1 MNNNFGYNNINNMNN
16 NFGFNNNMN
25 NINNNF
31 GFNNNMLLNNCF
43 DSNFINFNPQLQNI
57 QPINNNINYKSMI
70 QNEPNYDY
78 NSGQIEIKRK
88 VDTQKNYEYLSCEQ
102 KPLYEESNNNYN
114 ALNIYIGDLKKES
127 QIRLLENPYLTFD
140 YL

>member
-1 MNNNFGYNNINNMNN
+1 
-16 NFGFNNNMN
+16 
-25 NINNNF
+25 
-31 GFNNNMLLNNCF
+31 MLLNNCF

-88 VDTQKNYEYLSCEQ
+88 VDAKQTYEYLVEAQQPSD
-102 KPLYEESNNNYN
+102 EESNNNYN
-114 ALNIYIGDLKKES
+114 ALNIYIGDLKKS
-127 QIRLLENPYLTFD
+127 LCNH
-140 YL
+140 